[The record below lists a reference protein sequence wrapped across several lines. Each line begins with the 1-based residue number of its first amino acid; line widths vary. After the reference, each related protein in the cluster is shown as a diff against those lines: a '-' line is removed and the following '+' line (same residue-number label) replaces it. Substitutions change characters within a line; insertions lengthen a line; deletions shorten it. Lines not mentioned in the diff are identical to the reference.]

1 MSHGLLITLEG
12 LDGVGKTTQLMRLQ
26 AWLKEETREVLAV
39 REPGGTPLGEAL
51 RQLVLHR
58 VDASS
63 ALAEF
68 LTFAAAR
75 AELMESV
82 VLPALSRGAVVLM
95 DRFIDSSVA
104 YQAFGRGLDR
114 ETVLYINH
122 VVTQGR
128 MPDITIWLRGEP
140 FPADEADHMEQR
152 DREYFSRVD
161 AGYQWLAEGD
171 AQRWLIVDSRQDQ
184 DTILHVLQ
192 THIELLM
199 RSNRGG
205 E

>member
-1 MSHGLLITLEG
+1 MSQGYLISLEG
-12 LDGVGKTTQLMRLQ
+12 LDGVGKTTQLKRLQ
-26 AWLKEETREVLAV
+26 DWLEGDTREVLAV

-51 RQLVLHR
+51 RQLLLHR

-82 VLPALSRGAVVLM
+82 VLPALNRSAVVLM

-104 YQAFGRGLDR
+104 YQAFGRGMDR
-114 ETVLYINH
+114 ATVMYINQ

-128 MPDITIWLRGEP
+128 MPDLTIWLRGEP
-140 FPADEADHMEQR
+140 FPTAEADHLEQR
-152 DREYFSRVD
+152 DRAYFARVD
-161 AGYQWLAEGD
+161 AGYQWLAKED
-171 AQRWLIVDSRQDQ
+171 AKRFVIIDSRQGE
-184 DTILHVLQ
+184 DTILQALQ
-192 THIELLM
+192 THIESLM
-199 RSNRGG
+199 RSNKGG

>member
-1 MSHGLLITLEG
+1 MSRGLLISFEG
-12 LDGVGKTTQLMRLQ
+12 LDGVGKTTQLTRLKDWFNDRRQ
-26 AWLKEETREVLAV
+26 EVLAV
-39 REPGGTPLGEAL
+39 REPGGTALGEAL

-58 VDASS
+58 VEASS

-82 VLPALSRGAVVLM
+82 VTPALERGAVVLM

-114 ETVLYINH
+114 DTVMYINQ

-128 MPDITIWLRGEP
+128 KPDMTIWLRGEP
-140 FPADEADHMEQR
+140 FPTSEADHMEQR
-152 DREYFSRVD
+152 TREYFERVD
-161 AGYQWLAEGD
+161 AGYQWLAEED
-171 AQRWLIVDSRQDQ
+171 SERWLIVDSRQDEDAIVQ
-184 DTILHVLQ
+184 VLQ

-199 RSNRGG
+199 RSHRGG

>member
-1 MSHGLLITLEG
+1 MSRGVLITLEG
-12 LDGVGKTTQLMRLQ
+12 LDGVGKTTQLRR
-26 AWLKEETREVLAV
+26 LKEWLEEEAREVLAV

-114 ETVLYINH
+114 ATVMYINR

-140 FPADEADHMEQR
+140 FPTAEADHMEQR
-152 DREYFSRVD
+152 DREYFSQVD
-161 AGYQWLAEGD
+161 AGYQWLAKED
-171 AQRWLIVDSRQDQ
+171 AQRWLIVDSRQDE

-199 RSNRGG
+199 HSKRGG